1 MAGFTILLSD
11 ERSPDFG
18 HLGSLGLVE
27 HRQQDHPPAWCEPV
41 RDPRLLALQVKP
53 KFADLASQVARTQAD
68 MQDLVENI
76 GHCRHDLSSLA
87 YAVVNLVR
95 GDLVRYLAEERMS
108 ARGLQD
114 ALGFGSYE
122 TAWAWLH
129 KLRRAM
135 VRPERELLSG
145 VVELDQSFLGGRSH
159 GKPGG
164 ASEKAPIT
172 IAVERLPSGRLGR
185 VRLDLA
191 EMANS
196 LDQVEF
202 ARKVIAPGTEI
213 HTDGA
218 LVLTRLTDHGFTHHP
233 PLAIWPVTW
242 MRSCLDHTW
251 FPRCSN
257 DGPPAPCTTGSAVNT
272 CPTTSTSSPS
282 GSTGGL
288 RELEG
293 CCSTDCSSRPPVL
306 TRTPS
311 ASSSAAPAATG
322 TPPQATK
329 PQLHS
334 SRYPGRRFDSY
345 RGRKHGSD

>member
-1 MAGFTILLSD
+1 VVVAG
-11 ERSPDFG
+11 
-18 HLGSLGLVE
+18 
-27 HRQQDHPPAWCEPV
+27 
-41 RDPRLLALQVKP
+41 DPRPVGGRDYPRTYQEFRSWFPDEWSCREYLGGLRWPYGFSCPDCGSGGYWRTGAGLWMCADCGLKTSATAGTIFHRSHTP
-53 KFADLASQVARTQAD
+53 LSTWFAAIWFVTSQKNGV
-68 MQDLVENI
+68 
-76 GHCRHDLSSLA
+76 
-87 YAVVNLVR
+87 
-95 GDLVRYLAEERMS
+95 S

-191 EMANS
+191 NRAGG

-202 ARKVIAPGTEI
+202 AREVISPGTEI

-218 LVLTRLTDHGFTHHP
+218 LVFTGLTDHGFTHHP
-233 PLAIWPVTW
+233 TPGYLASDLDAVMPGPHLVSSLLKRWTAGTLHHRISRQHLPYYLDEFTFRFNRRTSRARGLLFYRLLQQAAGTDPHPLSELIGGTG
-242 MRSCLDHTW
+242 
-251 FPRCSN
+251 N
-257 DGPPAPCTTGSAVNT
+257 DS
-272 CPTTSTSSPS
+272 
-282 GSTGGL
+282 
-288 RELEG
+288 
-293 CCSTDCSSRPPVL
+293 D
-306 TRTPS
+306 
-311 ASSSAAPAATG
+311 
-322 TPPQATK
+322 
-329 PQLHS
+329 LH
-334 SRYPGRRFDSY
+334 PD
-345 RGRKHGSD
+345 D